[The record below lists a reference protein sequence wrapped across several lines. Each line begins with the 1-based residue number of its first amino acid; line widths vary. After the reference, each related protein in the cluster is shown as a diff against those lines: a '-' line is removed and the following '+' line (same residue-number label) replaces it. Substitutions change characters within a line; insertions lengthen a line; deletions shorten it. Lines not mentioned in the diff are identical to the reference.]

1 MEDVVFGGFRRAQQL
16 QRDMRGRYADVLG
29 RLDDAMAEVAD
40 AEGLNAAVDVIKELP
55 VIYDSRVR
63 AQQAVKAKAAALG
76 LTLNKQTKRY
86 E

>member
-1 MEDVVFGGFRRAQQL
+1 MVGENLLGIPATL
-16 QRDMRGRYADVLG
+16 LPEETEVLA

-40 AEGLNAAVDVIKELP
+40 AEGLNTAVDVIKELP

-63 AQQAVKAKAAALG
+63 AQQAVKAKAADLG